1 MDITPLFTITYGLY
15 VIGTR
20 SENKLNAQIANTVF
34 QLTADPIKIA
44 VSINKTELTHEL
56 ISRTRKCSVGILSED
71 ADLNFIGNF
80 GFKSGRDA
88 DKFDGVPYTLTPS
101 ECALPKRNIL
111 GYIDLKIINDIDL
124 DTHTLFIGEVTD
136 CGITGRGKPM
146 TYSYYREVLC
156 GKTPPTAPSYMPKSG
171 ETAEKSERKEEKR
184 MKKYVCNICGY
195 VYDPEKG
202 DPDGGI
208 EPGTAFE
215 DIPEDWV
222 CPVCGVG
229 KDQFS
234 SE

>member
-15 VIGTR
+15 VVG
-20 SENKLNAQIANTVF
+20 SSSGKKLNGQITNTVF
-34 QLTADPIKIA
+34 QITSDPVKVA

-56 ISRTRKCSVGILSED
+56 ISKTGKCCIGVLSEN
-71 ADLNFIGNF
+71 ADLTFIGNF
-80 GFKSGRDA
+80 GFKSGRDVN
-88 DKFDGVPYTLTPS
+88 KFSDIPYMLTPS
-101 ECALPKRNIL
+101 GCPIPEENIL
-111 GYIDLKIINDIDL
+111 AYIDIEICNTIDVE
-124 DTHTLFIGEVTD
+124 THTVFIGEVTN
-136 CGITGRGKPM
+136 CGITGEGTPM

-156 GKTPPTAPSYMPKSG
+156 GKTPPTAPSHIPAPNDTKEKPK
-171 ETAEKSERKEEKR
+171 RKEDSR

-215 DIPEDWV
+215 DIPDDWV

-234 SE
+234 